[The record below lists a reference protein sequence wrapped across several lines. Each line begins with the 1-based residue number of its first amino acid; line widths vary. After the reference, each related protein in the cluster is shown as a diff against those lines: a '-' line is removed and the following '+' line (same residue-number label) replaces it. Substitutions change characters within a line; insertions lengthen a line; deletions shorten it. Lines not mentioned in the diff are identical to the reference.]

1 MSQQVNNQ
9 PIGFMSYVRADDAHE
24 NGRLSDFCA
33 RLSGEVRL
41 HSGDEFPIFQDRN
54 DIAWGQQWARRLEE
68 SLAATTFLIPIIT
81 PGFFKSDACRAE
93 LERFLTRERQLQRG
107 DLILPVYYVEA
118 AVLENASKRAG
129 DQLAHLIHGR
139 QYIDWREL
147 RHQPLNAPQ
156 AGEMLARMA
165 RQIITAIDRGIP
177 PKPLASLTLPVTA
190 TVTPAV
196 APTAV
201 KPVWA
206 SATGSDAIGP
216 WAEITVN
223 HVVQR
228 LRWIKPG
235 RFLMGSP
242 PHEIDRHSDEG
253 PQHQVTIRQG
263 LWLADTACTQA
274 LWQAVMGD
282 NPSHFN
288 ELRDGGPQHPVESV
302 SWHMVQVFLE
312 KLTNQLPA
320 CRVTLPNEA
329 EWEYACRAGSTGA
342 FSFGQNIHTDQVNY
356 HGKHPYIGGR
366 KGQDRQRTLPVG
378 ALPANAWGLYEMHGN
393 VWEWCADPWRE
404 YDGTELDDPGLVVA
418 LDVLAGDLGAAR
430 ALRGGGWILHAHLAR
445 SASRIHDWPGG
456 QDGSTG
462 FRFALR
468 FSSPAGGG

>member
-165 RQIITAIDRGIP
+165 RQIISAIERGTTP
-177 PKPLASLTLPVTA
+177 ESLALPVT
-190 TVTPAV
+190 V
-196 APTAV
+196 AASSAEALAEV

-242 PHEIDRHSDEG
+242 PDEAERLGNEG

-288 ELRDGGPQHPVESV
+288 ELRDGGPLHPVESV
-302 SWHMVQVFLE
+302 SWHMVQAFLE

-320 CRVTLPNEA
+320 CRVTLPTEA
-329 EWEYACRAGSTGA
+329 EWEYACRADSTEA
-342 FSFGQNIHTDQVNY
+342 FSFGQNINADQVNY
-356 HGKHPYIGGR
+356 DGNYPYNSGR
-366 KGQDRQRTLPVG
+366 KGQFRRRTLPVG

-404 YDGTELDDPGLVVA
+404 YKGTALDDPGLVAA
-418 LDVLAGDLGAAR
+418 LDMHAGDLGAAR
-430 ALRGGGWILHAHLAR
+430 ALRGGSWFGSARRAR
-445 SASRIHDWPGG
+445 SAYRLHYRPDG
-456 QDGSTG
+456 QVSLTG